1 MPPHQQHNEHE
12 HEPYEC
18 DYDDEPVLR
27 VDLVACADGEWAT
40 ATTRAD
46 DDEVG
51 CARDAATSREHLLR
65 LRAQAANKAPPRQLP
80 TAPTLP
86 TLAGHPPRPL
96 VHRPSPPVPAAAA
109 AAVDDDDR
117 MDVDAAM
124 GCPVVPAPPAA
135 ASVAPAASTP
145 AFITSVQTAALADAA
160 LAPPLPAA
168 PDSLDALLDL
178 EDPEADTALPTFDLP
193 DADHVDDDAVD
204 FICTVP
210 PLPRSARGRGP
221 LLPPRPPGKSHT
233 LLLDIDETL
242 LMCRAGAMPGM
253 HLAFS
258 VEYLG
263 TRHDIAGKL
272 RPGVRAFLR
281 RMAQH
286 FELVLFTA
294 SQAVY
299 ADRVRAVLDPHGD
312 LIDHLLHRDH
322 CVPVNGNYLK
332 DLAPLG
338 RDLATTL
345 LVDNAPQAFA
355 YHPLNGIPVPSW
367 YGDLDDRVLPRLARR
382 LVHLAQ
388 HPDVR
393 PLVCAQSRLV
403 HRLVHH
409 AHQAGR
415 VPVGLAMGLA
425 NMYPHA
431 VQPVN
436 PAALNADALAPA
448 PSLAASSWPG
458 VSGMLPF
465 FSMSNA
471 RYMETWDEP
480 EVRLLPLDTAA
491 YDCLAWPVPS
501 IDEPV
506 PWSASMEASLDP
518 FFGLHDHASEHHH
531 HHHHLGDDGE
541 EQYMHDDTHSGDSG
555 KQDDMSQDVAMVPVA
570 FEDQDMLD
578 LLDTNDSVVDHN
590 GVLTTTLGGPLTLD
604 PAVLDLNSASPQPTP
619 PLEYDDHHHHH
630 HGFLGLAATQ
640 ASSELD
646 FTGITVSRRSTWD
659 AATAAMHLPGPP
671 PLLPLPNVHLELSLA
686 RAIEKIADRNAS
698 GTLASTAPSSVAS
711 PASLSNPSSV
721 PPSPTSSRRAPRPN
735 PLSPA
740 AVAAP
745 PTASQLTP
753 VTPSSAPVA
762 PFPTPTTPDFDEA
775 AWTVTLE
782 DVLADAARL
791 APRASVSSS
800 SSSLAAA
807 LGPAP
812 RPAPPPVPPA
822 PHRPPIART
831 NAAPSHLGPPPNPT
845 RLSRSPPASSI
856 CVAGADP
863 VRGAATAAEPT
874 VVPLVSVTAAE

>member
-1 MPPHQQHNEHE
+1 
-12 HEPYEC
+12 
-18 DYDDEPVLR
+18 
-27 VDLVACADGEWAT
+27 
-40 ATTRAD
+40 
-46 DDEVG
+46 
-51 CARDAATSREHLLR
+51 
-65 LRAQAANKAPPRQLP
+65 
-80 TAPTLP
+80 
-86 TLAGHPPRPL
+86 
-96 VHRPSPPVPAAAA
+96 
-109 AAVDDDDR
+109 

-135 ASVAPAASTP
+135 ASAAPPASTP
-145 AFITSVQTAALADAA
+145 AFITSVQTAAHADAA
-160 LAPPLPAA
+160 SAPPLPAA

-178 EDPEADTALPTFDLP
+178 EDPDADTALPSFDLP
-193 DADHVDDDAVD
+193 DADLVDDDAVD

-221 LLPPRPPGKSHT
+221 LLPLRPPGKSHT

-281 RMAQH
+281 RMSRH

-393 PLVCAQSRLV
+393 PLICAQSRLV

-425 NMYPHA
+425 NLYPHA

-491 YDCLAWPVPS
+491 YECLAWPVPS

-531 HHHHLGDDGE
+531 HHHHHGNDVEGEDD
-541 EQYMHDDTHSGDSG
+541 MHPDAHAHGFDSG
-555 KQDDMSQDVAMVPVA
+555 KQDGMLQDVAMVPVA

-578 LLDTNDSVVDHN
+578 LLDTNDTVVDHN

-630 HGFLGLAATQ
+630 HGFLGLAATP

-745 PTASQLTP
+745 PTNSQLTP

-762 PFPTPTTPDFDEA
+762 PFPTPTTPDFDET

-791 APRASVSSS
+791 APRAAVSSS

-822 PHRPPIART
+822 PHRPPVART
-831 NAAPSHLGPPPNPT
+831 NAAPAHLGPPPNPS

-863 VRGAATAAEPT
+863 MRGAATAAEPT